1 MWDVA
6 CRTSPGGNS
15 WNCHIHLMRCAARQ
29 FGGGASPESLTTNPF
44 HIVHKLQEARRKVCS
59 TTWNSYFTSW
69 NAKVYYILLVLFLL
83 SCAFAS
89 KHFAMTV
96 YVRKLKFVEFM
107 LFYYLEKKQYGLLS
121 YYFLKFRIWNSSRLS
136 ILSKCSQSL
145 VILNNLDG

>member
-1 MWDVA
+1 
-6 CRTSPGGNS
+6 
-15 WNCHIHLMRCAARQ
+15 MRCAARQ

-59 TTWNSYFTSW
+59 TTWNSYFTLW

-89 KHFAMTV
+89 KHFVMTV

-107 LFYYLEKKQYGLLS
+107 LFILKLLGRFVFLAGKVFADNCFPFILKLVKKS
-121 YYFLKFRIWNSSRLS
+121 RMSREWRIFAR
-136 ILSKCSQSL
+136 
-145 VILNNLDG
+145 